1 MPIGPDSVGTLGR
14 MARFGAV
21 EVAPHGALR
30 SIVLFL
36 WRTCAHADL
45 QIRTVLARFRS
56 YWYSLFANEV
66 VIERSGVSAP
76 LLFCM
81 DGGAAMVKTKT
92 EQAIID
98 ALEAV
103 APQHDVDIVDVELV
117 GATKAP
123 CVRVRIEGAEGQ
135 SLSLNDVTANTKWV
149 GDVIEELDPIS
160 SSYTLE
166 VSSPGMAR
174 PLRRPCDFVR
184 FVGENCELT
193 STATEGRRKYAGK
206 IAAATETNVTLELED
221 GESVTLDFSDVKKCK
236 LKPTY
241 DFKPAKEGK

>member
-1 MPIGPDSVGTLGR
+1 
-14 MARFGAV
+14 
-21 EVAPHGALR
+21 
-30 SIVLFL
+30 
-36 WRTCAHADL
+36 
-45 QIRTVLARFRS
+45 
-56 YWYSLFANEV
+56 
-66 VIERSGVSAP
+66 
-76 LLFCM
+76 
-81 DGGAAMVKTKT
+81 MVKTKT

-174 PLRRPCDFVR
+174 PLRRPRDFAR
-184 FVGENCELT
+184 FVGENC
-193 STATEGRRKYAGK
+193 
-206 IAAATETNVTLELED
+206 LELED

>member
-1 MPIGPDSVGTLGR
+1 
-14 MARFGAV
+14 
-21 EVAPHGALR
+21 
-30 SIVLFL
+30 
-36 WRTCAHADL
+36 
-45 QIRTVLARFRS
+45 
-56 YWYSLFANEV
+56 
-66 VIERSGVSAP
+66 
-76 LLFCM
+76 
-81 DGGAAMVKTKT
+81 MVKTKT

-103 APQHDVDIVDVELV
+103 APEHDIDIVDVELV

-149 GDVIEELDPIS
+149 GDVIEKLDPIS

-174 PLRRPCDFVR
+174 PLRRPRDFAR
-184 FVGENCELT
+184 FTGEECELT
-193 STATEGRRKYAGK
+193 STATEGRRKYTGK
-206 IAAATETNVTLELED
+206 IAEATESSVTLELD
-221 GESVTLDFSDVKKCK
+221 GGETVTLDFDDVKKCK